1 MLHTLIRP
9 RPIVIKGSI
18 MAAHDRFNVTTL
30 ADEVLRNPNPGTR
43 KVALQGLSIYMN
55 YDRIFQLI
63 HYISQ
68 RDTNADVRE
77 TATKLLAEAASQQS
91 DI

>member
-1 MLHTLIRP
+1 LLQTLIRP

-18 MAAHDRFNVTTL
+18 MAAHDRFNVTAL

-43 KVALQGLSIYMN
+43 KIALQGLSIYMN
-55 YDRIFQLI
+55 YDRIFELI
-63 HYISQ
+63 RYISQ

-77 TATKLLAEAASQQS
+77 TASKLLDGVSSPQS